1 MSYWLNDGESE
12 MVGLVADPVE
22 IATDKDFRIFKA
34 LHRADKSVNLFVTL
48 RESVGGEMIFLRSE
62 RVIRVQMN
70 APVRPP
76 DEDVAFLMKV
86 QQIEERN
93 KRNSQSGGMVATSK
107 DQDKSGETLD
117 DGSGAN
123 SQNCE
128 QEKGN
133 VCGDDL
139 AVDNRENKEGKV
151 EEGDAVK
158 TASDN
163 LAQQICLIKDTR
175 TLSVEQVSVA
185 NRNNGG
191 AHEDVAAED
200 EGDDSDYDYNGWHDY
215 CRNDCVTDDDD
226 DFVEG
231 PGKGRSCGQS
241 GGKGIRRPGGIGGT
255 GAAKSACGKKQRSR
269 GGGYISNNNDSSVE
283 ITDLARD
290 LGSPS
295 RLDTEVT
302 ETEVG
307 VDVVLVTPP
316 QSKNKHTRVTEDN
329 DDNPVAFQGEEVLT
343 KAGDNVSGTPTDVGQ
358 VQGGEAFMKGIQVPD
373 MYGYNDVDGVYNE
386 KDESSCNPLDIDF
399 SKEDSDIYVGR
410 TFKHKAECKLTL
422 AIYAIAKV
430 YTFNL
435 RHCKCR
441 LTAKCYEKE
450 CKWRVVAVQL
460 GDSPTYLVKKA
471 ILNHVCVADIRGK
484 YKKHGTAKVL
494 AALLRS
500 KYERLYSGP
509 RAMELP
515 EMLRTEFNYTCS
527 YWKAWKAK
535 ELAIASA
542 QGTEEDS
549 YKMLPQ
555 YFYVLKLANPGTITD
570 IKTEKDKEGNTR
582 FKYAFMSLK
591 ACIDGWKHLR
601 KVLVVDGTHMF
612 GKYKGVLLS
621 ASGQDANSRVFPIAF
636 AVVES
641 ENTEFWTWFFE
652 RLSTIVED
660 GSDLSI
666 ISDRCAAVFA
676 AKDKWYPRAH
686 HGICLVNLQRNVN
699 DKFKGLQQKAMEIM
713 ELIKLTDWRC
723 WDYLEKIDKKLWTRS
738 HFEGERFNVMTS
750 NAAESLNNALLP
762 ARDSPIMALFEFIRR
777 KLCTWYVS
785 RRTEISK
792 MKGNVPDNIHKILV
806 EQLVLSTGLLVMPC
820 LTWLF
825 EVTHRPTNFGFTVD
839 LDKRTCTCLEFQK
852 LSLPCRHAIAAAS
865 CRNMQ
870 YTMFVCKHHLKET
883 WAETVRG
890 IILPVPDPKNVEVPA
905 EILTVDLYPPTTKQ
919 TKGRLGI
926 KRKLSAGEIPGGSKK
941 HKPNKCSN
949 CFKEGHLKTTC
960 KEVKP

>member
-1 MSYWLNDGESE
+1 METISGGQNVGSSSGGTGSKEIRTNTGEGLCNSCIVVMAGRWIMFDNGAWDFKIDNDRMGRAFDSSRIRGAEELKTCILAAYGLLGREVSAEMSYWLNDGESE
-12 MVGLVADPVE
+12 MVGLVASPVE

-34 LHRADKSVNLFVTL
+34 LHRADKSVNLFITL

-76 DEDVAFLMKV
+76 DEDVAFFMEVK
-86 QQIEERN
+86 QIEERY

-123 SQNCE
+123 SENCE

-139 AVDNRENKEGKV
+139 AVDKRENKEGKV
-151 EEGDAVK
+151 EEEDAVK

-163 LAQQICLIKDTR
+163 LPQQICLIEDTR
-175 TLSVEQVSVA
+175 TLSVEQVSVE
-185 NRNNGG
+185 NGNNGG

-215 CRNDCVTDDDD
+215 CRHDCVTDDDD

-231 PGKGRSCGQS
+231 PGKGRSGGQS
-241 GGKGIRRPGGIGGT
+241 GGKGIRPPGGIGGT

-269 GGGYISNNNDSSVE
+269 GGGYISKNNDSSVE

-295 RLDTEVT
+295 RLDTEVI

-307 VDVVLVTPP
+307 VDVVLVTPS

-329 DDNPVAFQGEEVLT
+329 DDDAVVDTPIPQPAAFQGEEVLT
-343 KAGDNVSGTPTDVGQ
+343 KVGDNVSGTPTDVGCAPNQATEAVESGDICLETPPKQYNTHNRELEDKNDVDPPVTATRQ
-358 VQGGEAFMKGIQVPD
+358 VQGGEAFMKGIQVPE

-386 KDESSCNPLDIDF
+386 MDGSSCNPLDIDF

-410 TFKHKAECKLTL
+410 TFKNKAECKLTL

-430 YTFNL
+430 CTFKL
-435 RHCKCR
+435 RHCKRR

-450 CKWRVVAVQL
+450 CNWRVVAVQL

-471 ILNHVCVADIRGK
+471 ILNHVCVADVRGK

-509 RAMELP
+509 RSMELP

-527 YWKAWKAK
+527 NWKAWKAK

-549 YKMLPQ
+549 
-555 YFYVLKLANPGTITD
+555 
-570 IKTEKDKEGNTR
+570 TR
-582 FKYAFMSLK
+582 CY
-591 ACIDGWKHLR
+591 H
-601 KVLVVDGTHMF
+601 
-612 GKYKGVLLS
+612 
-621 ASGQDANSRVFPIAF
+621 
-636 AVVES
+636 
-641 ENTEFWTWFFE
+641 
-652 RLSTIVED
+652 ST
-660 GSDLSI
+660 SMYS
-666 ISDRCAAVFA
+666 S
-676 AKDKWYPRAH
+676 
-686 HGICLVNLQRNVN
+686 
-699 DKFKGLQQKAMEIM
+699 
-713 ELIKLTDWRC
+713 
-723 WDYLEKIDKKLWTRS
+723 
-738 HFEGERFNVMTS
+738 
-750 NAAESLNNALLP
+750 
-762 ARDSPIMALFEFIRR
+762 
-777 KLCTWYVS
+777 
-785 RRTEISK
+785 
-792 MKGNVPDNIHKILV
+792 
-806 EQLVLSTGLLVMPC
+806 
-820 LTWLF
+820 
-825 EVTHRPTNFGFTVD
+825 
-839 LDKRTCTCLEFQK
+839 
-852 LSLPCRHAIAAAS
+852 
-865 CRNMQ
+865 
-870 YTMFVCKHHLKET
+870 
-883 WAETVRG
+883 
-890 IILPVPDPKNVEVPA
+890 
-905 EILTVDLYPPTTKQ
+905 
-919 TKGRLGI
+919 
-926 KRKLSAGEIPGGSKK
+926 
-941 HKPNKCSN
+941 
-949 CFKEGHLKTTC
+949 
-960 KEVKP
+960 

>member
-1 MSYWLNDGESE
+1 MAGRWIMFDNGAWDFKIDNDRMGRAVDSSRIRGAEELKTCIVAAYGLLGREVLAEMSYWLNDGESE
-12 MVGLVADPVE
+12 MVGLVASPVE
-22 IATDKDFRIFKA
+22 IAMDKDFRIFKA
-34 LHRADKSVNLFVTL
+34 LHRADKSVNLFVIL

-76 DEDVAFLMKV
+76 DEDVAFLMEV
-86 QQIEERN
+86 QQIEERY

-123 SQNCE
+123 PENCE

-151 EEGDAVK
+151 EEG
-158 TASDN
+158 
-163 LAQQICLIKDTR
+163 
-175 TLSVEQVSVA
+175 
-185 NRNNGG
+185 
-191 AHEDVAAED
+191 
-200 EGDDSDYDYNGWHDY
+200 
-215 CRNDCVTDDDD
+215 
-226 DFVEG
+226 EG
-231 PGKGRSCGQS
+231 PGKGRSGGQS

-255 GAAKSACGKKQRSR
+255 GAAKSAC
-269 GGGYISNNNDSSVE
+269 
-283 ITDLARD
+283 
-290 LGSPS
+290 
-295 RLDTEVT
+295 

-329 DDNPVAFQGEEVLT
+329 DDDAVVDTPIPQPAAFQGEEVLT
-343 KAGDNVSGTPTDVGQ
+343 KAGDNVSGTPTDVGCAPNQATEAIESGDICLETPPKQYNTHNRELEDEDDVDPPVTATRQ

-386 KDESSCNPLDIDF
+386 MDGSSCNPLDIDF

-410 TFKHKAECKLTL
+410 AFKHKAECKLTL

-430 YTFNL
+430 CTFKL
-435 RHCKCR
+435 RHCKRR

-450 CKWRVVAVQL
+450 CKWRVVSVQL

-471 ILNHVCVADIRGK
+471 ILNHLCIADVRRK

-509 RAMELP
+509 R
-515 EMLRTEFNYTCS
+515 
-527 YWKAWKAK
+527 
-535 ELAIASA
+535 
-542 QGTEEDS
+542 
-549 YKMLPQ
+549 
-555 YFYVLKLANPGTITD
+555 
-570 IKTEKDKEGNTR
+570 
-582 FKYAFMSLK
+582 
-591 ACIDGWKHLR
+591 
-601 KVLVVDGTHMF
+601 
-612 GKYKGVLLS
+612 LS

-641 ENTEFWTWFFE
+641 ENTKSWTWFFE

-666 ISDRCAAVFA
+666 ISDRCAEIYA

-686 HGICLVNLQRNVN
+686 HGICLVHLQRNVN
-699 DKFKGLQQKAMEIM
+699 DKFKGLQQKAMVGRAGDAFRVSEFKEIM

-723 WDYLEKIDKKLWTRS
+723 WDYLKKIDKKLWTRS
-738 HFEGERFNVMTS
+738 HFEGGRFNVMTS

-792 MKGNVPDNIHKILV
+792 MKGNVPDNIQKILV

-820 LTWLF
+820 STWLF

-852 LSLPCRHAIAAAS
+852 LGLPCRHAIAAAS

-890 IILPVPDPKNVEVPA
+890 IILTVPDPKDVEVPA
-905 EILTVDLYPPTTKQ
+905 EILTVDLYPPTTKR
-919 TKGRLGI
+919 TKGR
-926 KRKLSAGEIPGGSKK
+926 P
-941 HKPNKCSN
+941 
-949 CFKEGHLKTTC
+949 
-960 KEVKP
+960 